1 VTKADISSRQ
11 SSRFK
16 WWLRALDKGPQKTGA
31 TLVSGRRICLEVAAL
46 PDVDLRCWIV
56 PEGWEGDLPDM
67 PEQRW
72 VLSRPLFR
80 ELDEMGVGFP
90 LLEVGLEGRI
100 VPHEAPL
107 TAGLY
112 LALPTQDPLNTGAA
126 IRTAAGLGA
135 SAVIL
140 LPGAASP
147 FHPRA
152 VRASAGSVF
161 RIPLY
166 SSAWSLLVEQPA
178 TVYLLDT
185 GGTSLE
191 QVAWADTSILV
202 VGMEG
207 PGTEPL
213 VQGEQGSFQRVSLPM
228 QNIESYN
235 VTVAAAMAMYHWRR
249 QR

>member
-1 VTKADISSRQ
+1 MTNADISSRQ

-16 WWLRALDKGPQKTGA
+16 WWLKTLDKGPQKTGA

-56 PEGWEGDLPDM
+56 PEGWEGDLPEM
-67 PEQRW
+67 PAQRW

-90 LLEVGLEGRI
+90 LLEVGLQGRI
-100 VPHEAPL
+100 VPHEDPL

-126 IRTAAGLGA
+126 IRTAAGLGV
-135 SAVIL
+135 SGVFL

-152 VRASAGSVF
+152 VRASAGAVF

-166 SSAWSLLVEQPA
+166 SSTWPKLVAQPA
-178 TVYLLDT
+178 SVYLLDA

-191 QVAWADTSILV
+191 EVTWAETSILA

-213 VQGEQGSFQRVSLPM
+213 VQEGLGRFRTVSLPM